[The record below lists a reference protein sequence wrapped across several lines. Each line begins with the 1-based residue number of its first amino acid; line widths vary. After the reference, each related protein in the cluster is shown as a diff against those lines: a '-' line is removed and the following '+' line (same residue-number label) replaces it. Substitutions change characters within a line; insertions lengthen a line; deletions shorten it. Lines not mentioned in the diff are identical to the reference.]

1 MPVSIKGS
9 LSKIAL
15 AKIGVFNSDLIS
27 SESINFLRRVEYCVQ
42 RALMIR
48 MILLSHATGTSINF
62 ALCEEIINSDIP
74 YIMVVYEKIF
84 GNINK

>member
-27 SESINFLRRVEYCVQ
+27 SESINFLRRVDYCVQ

-48 MILLSHATGTSINF
+48 MILLSHAAGTSINF
-62 ALCEEIINSDIP
+62 AFLRGDH
-74 YIMVVYEKIF
+74 KF
-84 GNINK
+84 